1 MRPKRIAALA
11 CIVLGSVL
19 ASPTPGHA
27 AQDTPPQEDLSWL
40 VEAWADPNDG
50 CECIYV
56 KIPEDTC
63 TVTVGRDTI
72 VFRLGCEGLE

>member
-1 MRPKRIAALA
+1 MKRALA
-11 CIVLGSVL
+11 LGLIVLGSAL
-19 ASPTPGHA
+19 APTPGHA
-27 AQDTPPQEDLSWL
+27 AQDTPPREDLSWL

-63 TVTVGRDTI
+63 TVTVGRDVI